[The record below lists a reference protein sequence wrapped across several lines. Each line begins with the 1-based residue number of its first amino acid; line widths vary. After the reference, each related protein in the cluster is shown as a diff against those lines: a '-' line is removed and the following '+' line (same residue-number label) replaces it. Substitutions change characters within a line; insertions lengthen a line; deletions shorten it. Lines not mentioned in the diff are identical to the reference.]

1 MEEDYMEM
9 EKSVVDLHIYPRV
22 QTALAEIHIFL
33 LNTIM
38 TSQVYILFPKKHF
51 ISSKIYI

>member
-1 MEEDYMEM
+1 MDEDYMEM
-9 EKSVVDLHIYPRV
+9 EKSVVDLHIYPCV
-22 QTALAEIHIFL
+22 QTAPAEIHIFL